1 MLTLFSSS
9 PGCPARFPEYRE
21 DAGGQPG
28 GGWGRGKGIDYERN
42 LPMNLAQKLTIVI
55 MDLLLLIELCI
66 GMYLANG
73 QPDAFTL
80 VFVRSFLMMCI
91 PTLILAKVFVSRLR
105 TKDSVA
111 ESTATEASE
120 AKA

>member
-1 MLTLFSSS
+1 
-9 PGCPARFPEYRE
+9 
-21 DAGGQPG
+21 
-28 GGWGRGKGIDYERN
+28 
-42 LPMNLAQKLTIVI
+42 MNLAQKLTIVI

-91 PTLILAKVFVSRLR
+91 PTLILAKVLVSRLR

-111 ESTATEASE
+111 RAPRPRPPRLSMTCTGCWLIEMF
-120 AKA
+120 